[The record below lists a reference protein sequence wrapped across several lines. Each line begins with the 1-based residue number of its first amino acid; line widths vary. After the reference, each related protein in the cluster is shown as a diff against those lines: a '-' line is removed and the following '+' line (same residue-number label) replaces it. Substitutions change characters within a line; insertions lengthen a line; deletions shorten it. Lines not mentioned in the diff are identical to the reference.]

1 MKKLEFNFTL
11 PPRPPPWRRSCWSSW
26 ARPGSGS
33 RPCSCRW
40 PWTRPRWWSGAWWTP
55 PPGHHHHYF
64 FTIIINDDLS
74 LYLDLAVP
82 PPGQVRQDGKHLEY
96 IKLWSDFIFYNPHTI
111 SSLNCI
117 ISLASTNMRLIW
129 VLCAQTWS
137 WEMSIL
143 FMILRTLNISL
154 SVNSP
159 RPLGSNL
166 VEEKHFQNIY

>member
-1 MKKLEFNFTL
+1 MEALL
-11 PPRPPPWRRSCWSSW
+11 LVILSSPRVRKPSLFLSMALNASSLMIGSLMNSSTWSS
-26 ARPGSGS
+26 SS
-33 RPCSCRW
+33 LLL
-40 PWTRPRWWSGAWWTP
+40 
-55 PPGHHHHYF
+55 HHHYQWWW
-64 FTIIINDDLS
+64 S

-82 PPGQVRQDGKHLEY
+82 PPGQVRQDGKHLELEH
-96 IKLWSDFIFYNPHTI
+96 IKLWSDFIFYNQHTI
-111 SSLNCI
+111 PSLNYI
-117 ISLASTNMRLIW
+117 SSLASTNMRLIW

-166 VEEKHFQNIY
+166 VEEKHFQNI